1 MRSTAPS
8 RQARSSCYAN
18 VPGLENVANL
28 GELPPTGAWVIAL
41 PMKIAG
47 GSGGPVRIVAL
58 VPAAGG

>member
-1 MRSTAPS
+1 M
-8 RQARSSCYAN
+8 
-18 VPGLENVANL
+18 PGLENVANL

-58 VPAAGG
+58 VPAH